1 MADGPF
7 FISYSRR
14 DYYFAESLALHLMR
28 RGVPVWL
35 DVKDLDPGG
44 LWEQDLDAALDRA
57 SAVILVVSPDSM
69 KTVNVRKEWVRA
81 RDRGKRI
88 VIAYFRRAQLPP
100 ELADCEAVD
109 FRGSFMPSLDDLV
122 SLLSRPSTASPHH
135 GLPYPALPR
144 FPLTVLLLLV
154 TLAVPTAG
162 YFLLANWSFPANQS
176 TFENILTI
184 AVIPIGL
191 ALMVW
196 FFCVSLLS
204 RRMGMTR
211 LATCLVLLGT
221 FYVLPLA
228 MSWFG
233 SSLITYDLEVV
244 QYVSEHWY
252 RMMLLASTPFVG
264 LILLLIIRPADLLR
278 WTPTGRAWDWYRT
291 TCAGRA
297 GIGFD
302 IPMALKG
309 IRTFRLQCDQADR
322 PAAER
327 LGVELRAMGAH
338 DTAES
343 GEGSTVVLLLT
354 GRTRIDWLTKE
365 IRHLPPDVRLVVGT
379 AIRLPEQLDWLWK
392 HQWIDFRQW
401 DVSRL
406 ARQKLPQ
413 IPEAVTRVRFPFTVR
428 VIHHLMCSFIGLLI
442 VAVGLANPEGQE
454 SAAFEIVPALGVW
467 VGLVWLAR
475 AASCAGTFRRRRPSA
490 GYAP

>member
-1 MADGPF
+1 MARTTAPTKGIAACRSSRFHQGRPSRATAAATSAATLPLGSRSVTQIRWDRCDRCRTHDDREDVSRRARPPAFRQLELGERVASGRERLGSDQEDEQVACSDGLPDLIVVRLTGLEGRAIEEDGMTLASQGDLDAAGDILLLRSVREKHLHGVPRHRTIRFLMADGPF

-69 KTVNVRKEWVRA
+69 KTVNVRNEWVRA

-88 VIAYFRRAQLPP
+88 VIAYVRRAQLPP

-144 FPLTVLLLLV
+144 LPLTILLLLV
-154 TLAVPTAG
+154 ALAVPTAG
-162 YFLLANWSFPANQS
+162 YFLLADWNFPANQS
-176 TFENILTI
+176 AFENVLTI

-191 ALMVW
+191 CLMVW

-233 SSLITYDLEVV
+233 S
-244 QYVSEHWY
+244 
-252 RMMLLASTPFVG
+252 
-264 LILLLIIRPADLLR
+264 
-278 WTPTGRAWDWYRT
+278 
-291 TCAGRA
+291 
-297 GIGFD
+297 
-302 IPMALKG
+302 
-309 IRTFRLQCDQADR
+309 
-322 PAAER
+322 
-327 LGVELRAMGAH
+327 
-338 DTAES
+338 
-343 GEGSTVVLLLT
+343 
-354 GRTRIDWLTKE
+354 
-365 IRHLPPDVRLVVGT
+365 
-379 AIRLPEQLDWLWK
+379 
-392 HQWIDFRQW
+392 
-401 DVSRL
+401 
-406 ARQKLPQ
+406 
-413 IPEAVTRVRFPFTVR
+413 
-428 VIHHLMCSFIGLLI
+428 
-442 VAVGLANPEGQE
+442 
-454 SAAFEIVPALGVW
+454 
-467 VGLVWLAR
+467 
-475 AASCAGTFRRRRPSA
+475 
-490 GYAP
+490 